1 MKKVR
6 IVGVP
11 EHFNLPW
18 HLAIEDGA
26 FEQRGIDLIWQD
38 IPEGTGRMSKMLEDH
53 STDLAVIL
61 TEGIIR
67 SIVEGNPSL
76 ILQEYVA
83 SPLLWGIHVASNS
96 DFNEIQNLQGMRAA
110 ISRLGS
116 GSHLMAY
123 LLAEEYG
130 WDSES
135 LQFVLINDL
144 QGAVTSLQ
152 AGEADYFLWEHFT
165 TKPIVDEGIFRRLGD
180 FPTPW
185 PCFVIAANKKFV
197 VQNPKLAG
205 HILDAINTYTSEFKK
220 IPSIDRT
227 LSNRYGQELADIQN
241 WLQITEWSQRQIKPE
256 VIDNVIDTLFK
267 LKLISNKIESSS
279 ILANL

>member
-26 FEQRGIDLIWQD
+26 FEQRGIDLIWED

-61 TEGIIR
+61 TEGITR
-67 SIVEGNPSL
+67 SIAEGNPSL

-96 DFNEIQNLQGMRAA
+96 EFDEVEQLQGMRAA

-116 GSHLMAY
+116 GSHLMVF
-123 LLAEEYG
+123 LMAEKYG
-130 WDSES
+130 WDTES
-135 LQFVLINDL
+135 LQFVIINDL
-144 QGAVTSLQ
+144 QGAMTSLQ
-152 AGEADYFLWEHFT
+152 AGESDYFLWEHFT
-165 TKPIVDEGIFRRLGD
+165 TKPIVDKGIFRRLGD

-185 PCFVIAANKKFV
+185 PCFVVAANHNFV
-197 VQNPKLAG
+197 VENPKIAQ
-205 HILDAINTYTSEFKK
+205 HILDVINIYTSEFKK

-227 LSNRYGQELADIQN
+227 LANRYEQGLDDIQK
-241 WLQITEWSQRQIKPE
+241 WLQITEWSQRQIQTE
-256 VIDNVIDTLFK
+256 VIDSVVDTLFK
-267 LKLISNKIESSS
+267 LKLISNKIESGS